1 MKNQYLFEQ
10 FDSMLKSKD
19 PQKVYEFY
27 QLDFSE
33 CTEDEILQMEM
44 KLFEE
49 NWHTL
54 HDELASNFQI
64 KRNPAVVELLCKAIL
79 EETIPELDYKPV
91 SRKCTWALADIGTQE
106 AFDCLKA
113 IAQSKDE
120 TLAEYAQKRIR
131 LWEDEMDRK
140 VQMIPASR
148 VPFGKRIRIEPYLSY
163 LDRIPKTGKSIIGFQ
178 TENEIVVY
186 QAYKPSIAHFAVDN
200 QTFGGKDFSFNRMSW
215 IKPNFL
221 WMMFRCGWAEKENQE
236 RVLAIWLKK
245 RAFEQ
250 ILNEAVLSTFDQE
263 TYGAHENWQKQLSE
277 KNVRVQWDPDHD
289 PKGNKLDR
297 KAIQL
302 GLKGESL
309 HFFAHEAIQY
319 IEDITPFVKKQNLYV
334 KQGKLD
340 KLWVP
345 SESIMKFWVSNVSK

>member
-1 MKNQYLFEQ
+1 MKNKYLFEQ
-10 FDSMLKSKD
+10 FDSILRSKD
-19 PQKVYEFY
+19 PQKAYEFY

-33 CTEDEILQMEM
+33 CTEDEIIQMEM

-49 NWHTL
+49 SWHTL

-64 KRNPAVVELLCKAIL
+64 KRNPAVVQLLCKAVL
-79 EETIPELDYKPV
+79 EGKIPEFDYKPV
-91 SRKCTWALADIGTQE
+91 SRKCTWALADIGTVE

-120 TLAEYAQKRIR
+120 TLAEYAQKRIQ
-131 LWEDEMDRK
+131 LWEDEMARK
-140 VQMIPASR
+140 GQMIPASR
-148 VPFGKRIRIEPYLSY
+148 VPFGKRIRIEPYHTY
-163 LDRIPKTGKSIIGFQ
+163 LERMPETGKRIIGFQ
-178 TENEIVVY
+178 TDDEMVVY
-186 QAYKPSIAHFAVDN
+186 QAYKPSIAKYAVEN
-200 QTFGGKDFSFNRMSW
+200 QTFGGKDFNFNRMSW

-263 TYGAHENWQKQLSE
+263 TYGTHENWQKQLSE

-289 PKGNKLDR
+289 PQGNKLDR

-302 GLKGESL
+302 GLKGETL
-309 HFFAHEAIQY
+309 QFFAHEAIQY

-334 KQGKLD
+334 KQGNLD

-345 SESIMKFWVSNVSK
+345 SENIYTIS